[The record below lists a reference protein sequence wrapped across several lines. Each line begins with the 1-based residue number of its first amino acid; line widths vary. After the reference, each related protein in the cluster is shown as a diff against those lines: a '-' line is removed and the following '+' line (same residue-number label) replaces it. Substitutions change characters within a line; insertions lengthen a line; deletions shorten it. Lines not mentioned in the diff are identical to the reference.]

1 MTYSAT
7 GLPAGLSIYS
17 SGLISG
23 TLASTA
29 AGTYYVT
36 VSVSDG
42 ALNASASFTW
52 IVYNVNNPP
61 IITNPGNQTN
71 NENESVNL
79 PISASDPDGQS
90 LTYSATG
97 LPAGLSIY
105 SSGLISGTLASTA
118 AGTYYVTVSVSDGA
132 LNASASFTW
141 IVYNVNNPPIII
153 NPGNQTNNENESVNL
168 PISAS
173 DPDGQSLTYSATG
186 LPAGLSIYS
195 SGLISGTFSFYCGG
209 NILRNCIGVR
219 WCSLMHQHLLHGL
232 FYNVNNPPIIINPGN
247 QTNNENESVN
257 LPISASDPDG
267 QSLTYSATG
276 LPAGLSIYSSGLI
289 SGTLASTAA
298 GTYYVTVSVSD
309 GALNASTSFTWI
321 VYNVNNPPTII
332 NPGNQTNNENESVNL
347 PISASDPD
355 GQSLTYSATGLPPYL
370 SISSSGLISGTLAST
385 AAGTYYVTVS
395 VSDGAL
401 NASASFTWIVYNVNN
416 PPIIINP
423 GNQTNNE
430 NESVNLPISAS
441 DPDGQSLTYSA
452 TGLPPYFKHK

>member
-1 MTYSAT
+1 MNRLYLPISASDPDGQSLTYSAT

-97 LPAGLSIY
+97 LP
-105 SSGLISGTLASTA
+105 
-118 AGTYYVTVSVSDGA
+118 
-132 LNASASFTW
+132 
-141 IVYNVNNPPIII
+141 
-153 NPGNQTNNENESVNL
+153 
-168 PISAS
+168 
-173 DPDGQSLTYSATG
+173 
-186 LPAGLSIYS
+186 
-195 SGLISGTFSFYCGG
+195 
-209 NILRNCIGVR
+209 
-219 WCSLMHQHLLHGL
+219 
-232 FYNVNNPPIIINPGN
+232 
-247 QTNNENESVN
+247 
-257 LPISASDPDG
+257 
-267 QSLTYSATG
+267 
-276 LPAGLSIYSSGLI
+276 
-289 SGTLASTAA
+289 
-298 GTYYVTVSVSD
+298 
-309 GALNASTSFTWI
+309 
-321 VYNVNNPPTII
+321 
-332 NPGNQTNNENESVNL
+332 
-347 PISASDPD
+347 
-355 GQSLTYSATGLPPYL
+355 PYL

-401 NASASFTWIVYNVNN
+401 NASASFTWIVYNVFPGCTDPTAFNYDASATIDDGSCITSCVIPTN
-416 PPIIINP
+416 LQLQTTYHDRAWIQWDEMSSIVDSVVFYKIRYREVGDTSWLLKQKTYE
-423 GNQTNNE
+423 GNQTGITRARLLSLNRKY
-430 NESVNLPISAS
+430 SV
-441 DPDGQSLTYSA
+441 
-452 TGLPPYFKHK
+452 